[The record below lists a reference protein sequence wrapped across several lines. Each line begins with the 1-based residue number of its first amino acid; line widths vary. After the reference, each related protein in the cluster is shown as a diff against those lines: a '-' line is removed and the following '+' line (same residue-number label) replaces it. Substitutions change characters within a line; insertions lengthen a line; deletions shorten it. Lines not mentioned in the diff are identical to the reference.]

1 MRQGHQAMD
10 LNKFVKS
17 LVLVGSEIY
26 GVVNHQDMQDK
37 QTLTA
42 MI

>member
-26 GVVNHQDMQDK
+26 GVVNQQEMQE